1 MRVLSLSLIGV
12 ALLATIGLSW
22 LFDTLYQSYQHTADT
37 QPNDT
42 VVALEQMT
50 TTLAATMSEPSERE
64 AIVQKW
70 KGAYQLQLMDIEQMA
85 LPRELLSVLEAGK
98 PLTLQSDE
106 HIIIHARIPS
116 TQQLLLL
123 AYEPPLDHVDTDNH
137 RYWLTSL
144 FYFLLISILIIW
156 LTPLLARLLKLRSAA
171 KSFGEGKLTQ
181 RIEVGSIS
189 YIKDVEFEFN
199 HMAQRIEDLVS
210 DVKLLSTAV
219 SHDLRTPLAKL
230 RMGLDTLREEE
241 DPATRELYHQRLDT
255 QLDAMVEL
263 VETLLQY
270 ARMDQTMLNLEKR
283 TFDLLSL
290 LSACINQQQEE
301 IVFTPHNHTTCR
313 VNGDARYLK
322 IAINNLLQNAVKYGK
337 GKVQV
342 TLAEHNE
349 HYLITVEDNGEGVP
363 ELQRSRILKPFV
375 RGEHQDKK
383 GFGVGLAI
391 VKRVID
397 WHQGQISIGH
407 SELLGGA
414 KFVLHLNKAQ
424 N

>member
-22 LFDTLYQSYQHTADT
+22 LFDTLYQSYQHTTET

-42 VVALEQMT
+42 VVALEQIT
-50 TTLAATMSEPSERE
+50 TNLAATMAEATNRE
-64 AIVQKW
+64 AIIEKW
-70 KGAYQLQLMDIEQMA
+70 QGDYQLQLMSLEQMS
-85 LPRELLSVLEAGK
+85 LPRELLTVLEAGK

-106 HIIIHARIPS
+106 HIVIHARIPF

-123 AYEPPLDHVDTDNH
+123 AYEQSPEHVDTDNH

-144 FYFLLISILIIW
+144 FYFLLISILIVW

-171 KSFGEGKLTQ
+171 KSFGEGNLSQ

-230 RMGLDTLREEE
+230 RMGLDTLREED
-241 DPATRELYHQRLDT
+241 DPDTRELYHQRLDT

-270 ARMDQTMLNLEKR
+270 ARMDQTMLKLEKR

-290 LSACINQQQEE
+290 LSACINQQQDG
-301 IVFTPHNHTTCR
+301 IVFTPHAHTTCR

-322 IAINNLLQNAVKYGK
+322 IAVNNVLQNAVKYGN
-337 GKVQV
+337 GKVHV
-342 TLAEHNE
+342 ALVEHTE
-349 HYLITVEDNGEGVP
+349 HFAITVEDNGEGVP
-363 ELQRSRILKPFV
+363 ELLHGSIFKPFV
-375 RGEHQDKK
+375 RGQHQDKK

-397 WHQGQISIGH
+397 WHQGQINIGH

-424 N
+424 D

>member
-22 LFDTLYQSYQHTADT
+22 LFDTLYQSYQHTTEPQAS
-37 QPNDT
+37 DT
-42 VVALEQMT
+42 VVALEQIT
-50 TTLAATMSEPSERE
+50 TNLAAIMAEATHRE
-64 AIVQKW
+64 AIIQKW
-70 KGAYQLQLMDIEQMA
+70 QGDYQLQLMSLEQMA
-85 LPRELLSVLEAGK
+85 LPRELLTVLEAGK

-106 HIIIHARIPS
+106 HIVIHARIPS

-123 AYEPPLDHVDTDNH
+123 AYEQSPEQVDTDNH

-144 FYFLLISILIIW
+144 FYFLLISIFIIW

-171 KSFGEGKLTQ
+171 KSFGEGNLTQ
-181 RIEVGSIS
+181 RIQVGSIS

-230 RMGLDTLREEE
+230 RMGLDTLREED
-241 DPATRELYHQRLDT
+241 DPDIRELYHQRLDT

-270 ARMDQTMLNLEKR
+270 ARMDQTMLKLEKR

-290 LSACINQQQEE
+290 LSACINQQQEG
-301 IVFTPHNHTTCR
+301 IVFTPHSHTTCMIK
-313 VNGDARYLK
+313 GDARYLK
-322 IAINNLLQNAVKYGK
+322 IAMNNLLQNAVKYGN

-342 TLAEHNE
+342 ALIEHSE
-349 HYLITVEDNGEGVP
+349 HFEITVEDNGEGVP
-363 ELQRSRILKPFV
+363 ELQRSHIFKPFV
-375 RGEHQDKK
+375 RGQHQDKK

-397 WHQGQISIGH
+397 WHQGRIDIGH
-407 SELLGGA
+407 SESLGGA
-414 KFVLHLNKAQ
+414 KFEVYLQKA
-424 N
+424 